1 MRKKKKKGGEV
12 QASVC
17 NLLELQA
24 NMSCGVKLQVS
35 NQLLPPGYTRPP
47 SNNKHNKE
55 KWSYRKNLTGMGF
68 FSLNWSGCDGPLTLS
83 FFLPVDTISFLRRF
97 ENENIKVNLLSR
109 PSPRDETL
117 ASCTSTHIATCRWL
131 YTILT
136 FLQNKSYH
144 VYVTYLRQDFH

>member
-1 MRKKKKKGGEV
+1 MRKKKKKGEKCKRRYVIYWNCRQTCPVGLNCRCRISFFPPV
-12 QASVC
+12 TPD
-17 NLLELQA
+17 LLQTT
-24 NMSCGVKLQVS
+24 STIK
-35 NQLLPPGYTRPP
+35 
-47 SNNKHNKE
+47 
-55 KWSYRKNLTGMGF
+55 KNGATERTSQGWF

-83 FFLPVDTISFLRRF
+83 FFPPVDTISFLRRF

-109 PSPRDETL
+109 PSPHDETL